1 VVTAGGTGADSAG
14 SGRERVRGGTK
25 ELRGEVTRLG
35 ARGIEAR
42 RREVAG
48 IGTGAASGVQLGLLG
63 SAVHS
68 VRREEGERG
77 GENEHD
83 SVRIRMGVCAR
94 WARFV
99 GATRGDPNVEAGE
112 ALTNGGTVTEFV

>member
-1 VVTAGGTGADSAG
+1 MVTAGGTGADSAG

-25 ELRGEVTRLG
+25 ELRGEVARLG

-83 SVRIRMGVCAR
+83 SVRIRMGV
-94 WARFV
+94 
-99 GATRGDPNVEAGE
+99 
-112 ALTNGGTVTEFV
+112 

>member
-1 VVTAGGTGADSAG
+1 M
-14 SGRERVRGGTK
+14 R
-25 ELRGEVTRLG
+25 
-35 ARGIEAR
+35 
-42 RREVAG
+42 
-48 IGTGAASGVQLGLLG
+48 
-63 SAVHS
+63 
-68 VRREEGERG
+68 

-112 ALTNGGTVTEFV
+112 ALTKRGHSNRICVILADFDRPKLQILHWNMKFGQNKSCRGRKNLQLCFWAKVELKLGSETKTRSNTAKPMFIAQTRLTLTMSLSP

>member
-1 VVTAGGTGADSAG
+1 M
-14 SGRERVRGGTK
+14 
-25 ELRGEVTRLG
+25 
-35 ARGIEAR
+35 
-42 RREVAG
+42 AG

-112 ALTNGGTVTEFV
+112 ALTKRGHSNRICVILADFDRPSSKFYIGTRNLAKIKVVEDEKIYNFAFGRKLN

>member
-1 VVTAGGTGADSAG
+1 M
-14 SGRERVRGGTK
+14 R
-25 ELRGEVTRLG
+25 
-35 ARGIEAR
+35 
-42 RREVAG
+42 
-48 IGTGAASGVQLGLLG
+48 
-63 SAVHS
+63 
-68 VRREEGERG
+68 

-112 ALTNGGTVTEFV
+112 ALTKRGTVTEFV